1 MLGLSGSD
9 IVRSASEGRLRIF
22 HRFSGATGYLVV
34 IDSLERDDPELGTR
48 LVPSPTRMPDSA
60 IAHFA
65 SGVYAVPGESVAA
78 VADSLLVSGEAD
90 VVMFAA
96 PGGDRSQGF
105 VPDDSVTMTLA
116 NVEVSTNDLQ
126 RLRQT
131 IAVNIEPE
139 RVAAA
144 RAAQKATTGALAS
157 AAGKRAHR
165 LVSEALDAYATN
177 SLPQKIT
184 SPNEIEQVR
193 SGIALLIEFEG
204 ARPGCRRPAK

>member
-1 MLGLSGSD
+1 MENLQRRASG
-9 IVRSASEGRLRIF
+9 IYVTRLTIPVYLR
-22 HRFSGATGYLVV
+22 RFVG
-34 IDSLERDDPELGTR
+34 LERDDPELGTR

-116 NVEVSTNDLQ
+116 NVEVSTSDLQ

-131 IAVNIEPE
+131 IAANIEPE

-144 RAAQKATTGALAS
+144 RAAQKATTGVLGVCGRKKSSQACFRGSGRLRDEFSS
-157 AAGKRAHR
+157 AKDYFAERDRAG
-165 LVSEALDAYATN
+165 
-177 SLPQKIT
+177 
-184 SPNEIEQVR
+184 QVR
-193 SGIALLIEFEG
+193 HSAIHRI
-204 ARPGCRRPAK
+204 